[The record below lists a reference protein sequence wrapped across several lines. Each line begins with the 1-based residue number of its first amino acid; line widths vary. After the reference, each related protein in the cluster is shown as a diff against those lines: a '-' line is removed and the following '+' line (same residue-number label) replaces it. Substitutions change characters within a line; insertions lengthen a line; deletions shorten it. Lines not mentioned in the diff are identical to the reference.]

1 MVVGMLS
8 AFDPKVFLY
17 SVLFLASNSSSISRR
32 LWICPC
38 TKKRYHV
45 KRLFK
50 QYRAVG
56 EEPLVDDFVEIS
68 NPIPILEIKDIGDG
82 RAKAVYDFS
91 KIYEVRYRDYFPKN
105 AAFDLREGD
114 RVEIDLSIYRMRKY
128 SRCAMIFDS
137 DVVRRA
143 SKLLKPVLKLERNGW
158 DINKLSREEQ
168 KRIKILVSMIRRN
181 AQIAVLLIHTIK
193 MIRGWRRI
201 KKLFQE
207 KVLAEFYGIGISR
220 FYDKSWNARYTPE
233 LAHWGPMYYLHLR
246 KPIAYQLPQL
256 IVESIRNSKASEH
269 FTKDPSEFLYFEH
282 TAIPL
287 TIRHFMSRRR
297 LFREILREHM
307 RKTGSDSRQY
317 RKRGYL
323 WMLAR
328 ILKGLWIRSGSRI
341 ADLFNELE
349 SRWIESTIEPETK
362 RYYSDIHTEIV
373 SMMDTPIEIKGTK
386 KTRFLGYENKI
397 VLSISRYDLREAG
410 RHLFK
415 TKDQGIIYKL
425 DHVKQ
430 QLSIHIP
437 EILRRLEII
446 K

>member
-1 MVVGMLS
+1 MLS

-17 SVLFLASNSSSISRR
+17 SVLFLASGSSSISRR

-50 QYRAVG
+50 QYRRYG
-56 EEPLVDDFVEIS
+56 EDPLADDFVEIS

-82 RAKAVYDFS
+82 RAKAIYDFS
-91 KIYEVRYRDYFPKN
+91 KIYDIRYRDYFPKN

-114 RVEIDLSIYRMRKY
+114 KVEIDFSIYKMRRY

-143 SKLLKPVLKLERNGW
+143 SKLLKPVLKLEKHGW

-168 KRIKILVSMIRRN
+168 KRIKILISMIRRN

-201 KKLFQE
+201 KKLFPE

-220 FYDKSWNARYTPE
+220 FYDQRWSARYTPE
-233 LAHWGPMYYLHLR
+233 LAHWGSMYYLHLR
-246 KPIAYQLPQL
+246 KPIAYQLPS
-256 IVESIRNSKASEH
+256 IIMESIRNSKASEH
-269 FTKDPSEFLYFEH
+269 FTKDPSEFLYFQH
-282 TAIPL
+282 TAIPI

-307 RKTGSDSRQY
+307 RKTGSDSKQY

-323 WMLAR
+323 WMLSR
-328 ILKGLWIRSGSRI
+328 ILNGLRYRSAGIGSLIDELNIRWMRSI
-341 ADLFNELE
+341 ID
-349 SRWIESTIEPETK
+349 PEIR
-362 RYYSDIHTEIV
+362 RYYSNVCSEIN
-373 SMMDTPIEIKGTK
+373 SILDEPIEIRGTK
-386 KTRFLGYENKI
+386 KRFLGYENKI
-397 VLSISRYDLREAG
+397 IMVINLYNPREADD
-410 RHLFK
+410 HLFK
-415 TKDQGIIYKL
+415 TKDRGIIYKL

-446 K
+446 R